1 MASDDY
7 ATKVHIE
14 LTENQRFVATF
25 PDLPGVAA
33 ITVDEAPPLGRAAG
47 PNPAA
52 LLAAAVGN
60 CLAASLLF
68 DRRWA
73 AGKDVRCPH
82 NQPYDASRTETKTRY
97 PPIRRTSVLARNDD
111 RTRVAPRSDNTTPK
125 VTTATTKL
133 STYRGKKTLSAAQ
146 NR

>member
-82 NQPYDASRTETKTRY
+82 NQAYDASRTETKTRY
-97 PPIRRTSVLARNDD
+97 RQSDAQVCWREMTTVLEWHQE
-111 RTRVAPRSDNTTPK
+111 
-125 VTTATTKL
+125 ATTRRRK
-133 STYRGKKTLSAAQ
+133 
-146 NR
+146 